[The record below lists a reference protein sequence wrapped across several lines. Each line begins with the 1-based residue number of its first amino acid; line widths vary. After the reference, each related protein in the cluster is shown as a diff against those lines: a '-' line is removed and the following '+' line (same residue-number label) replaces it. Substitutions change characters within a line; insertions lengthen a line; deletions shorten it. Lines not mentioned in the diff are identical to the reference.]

1 MKVEA
6 IWSEHIFN
14 GDFDETIIKFNFFTW
29 INYNFSFNI
38 YKFHRSKAVLTFLTL
53 AYYCLLKFLSYDVMW
68 PIGSQSIGYFKVNS
82 QPFIFPW
89 ELRVWWPLFVLYAWM
104 RLLYLYQGS
113 TTCSV
118 WSRSGQKPPIRC
130 LRHAIFASSWNAH
143 CVLTFF

>member
-38 YKFHRSKAVLTFLTL
+38 YKFHRSKAVLTL

-68 PIGSQSIGYFKVNS
+68 PIGSQSIGYFNANS

-89 ELRVWWPLFVLYAWM
+89 ELRVWWGLFVLYAWM
-104 RLLYLYQGS
+104 RLLYLIKGAKLNYLLS
-113 TTCSV
+113 LV
-118 WSRSGQKPPIRC
+118 PSRTKAAQRPIRC
-130 LRHAIFASSWNAH
+130 FELE
-143 CVLTFF
+143 TFKS